1 MKFTKSLCSMFL
13 LTLVL
18 GTTAPTLV
26 SANETTTAEEVA
38 TTEVVSGHPVTTTE
52 LTEATHTL
60 NVITSTVENTTTSEE
75 TTEESEPKIEDS
87 EVAALV
93 ESGVLE
99 GVIGADGQYRV
110 TNTTVNPYRKTG
122 VVLANFPSG
131 NTGIG
136 TGVLISPNLVLTA
149 AHVFYNKKEGGW
161 PTSLTFIPAF
171 DGKKKHYG
179 TYSAQNYYMFR
190 LYKTTTG
197 SSSEDNDMGVI
208 KLNRNVDSRVGYLP
222 ISTTQVAGE
231 RIQLPGYPTRTDAKT
246 GYMYTMFDKVS
257 SINGKNIRY
266 QLDTEPGQ
274 SGGGVLNRNNQVIA
288 INTYEY
294 GSYDRYTGEWIEFH
308 YNMGRRV
315 MEDTKTMINMARSNK
330 PGNLSVVSQKTADPK
345 HVTYRL
351 YNPGIQRHLYT
362 QSLDESS
369 VLTTRGWN
377 YEGVTFHTVP
387 SGTPVYRLYGKVMKE
402 HLYTTNKQE
411 RDALAKTGAWNAEG
425 TAFYS
430 GGKTP
435 VYRLYHVGL
444 RVHLYTADRNEV
456 KVLGT
461 RGWQNEGITFY
472 TK

>member
-1 MKFTKSLCSMFL
+1 MSF
-13 LTLVL
+13 
-18 GTTAPTLV
+18 
-26 SANETTTAEEVA
+26 
-38 TTEVVSGHPVTTTE
+38 
-52 LTEATHTL
+52 
-60 NVITSTVENTTTSEE
+60 ITR
-75 TTEESEPKIEDS
+75 KR
-87 EVAALV
+87 
-93 ESGVLE
+93 
-99 GVIGADGQYRV
+99 ADGLLRLLSYQPLMVRK
-110 TNTTVNPYRKTG
+110 NAIKTVR
-122 VVLANFPSG
+122 
-131 NTGIG
+131 
-136 TGVLISPNLVLTA
+136 
-149 AHVFYNKKEGGW
+149 
-161 PTSLTFIPAF
+161 
-171 DGKKKHYG
+171 
-179 TYSAQNYYMFR
+179 AQNYYMFR

-208 KLNRNVDSRVGYLP
+208 KLNGHVDSRVGYLP

-294 GSYDRYTGEWIEFH
+294 GSYNRYTGEWIEFH

-330 PGNLSVVSQKTADPK
+330 QGIFLLLVKKQRILK

-377 YEGVTFHTVP
+377 FEGQKFTTVA
-387 SGTPVYRLYGKVMKE
+387 SGTPVYRLYGKVIE
-402 HLYTTNKQE
+402 GTSLYNKQ
-411 RDALAKTGAWNAEG
+411 T
-425 TAFYS
+425 
-430 GGKTP
+430 
-435 VYRLYHVGL
+435 
-444 RVHLYTADRNEV
+444 
-456 KVLGT
+456 
-461 RGWQNEGITFY
+461 
-472 TK
+472 